1 MKKIYDYKLLQTYVD
16 NDFETTISLAKRI
29 GCAPSTL
36 GKAQR
41 RGDIVFPTSQE
52 SRNRRLKKGITT
64 APKMSLR
71 TRDLISKSR
80 SKYLH
85 HIPFYSK
92 RCNYKGISLDSSF
105 ELIVAKELD
114 KHGISWTRPKFL
126 IWMDNRQKRR
136 YFPDFYLPDFDVYL
150 DPKNDYL
157 IKKDKRKLQLVRKYN
172 KVKVLVLSESN
183 LTWDKIQKVINIS

>member
-1 MKKIYDYKLLQTYVD
+1 MDKIYDYKLLQTYVD
-16 NDFETTISLAKRI
+16 NDFETTRSLAKRV

-36 GKAQR
+36 GKAQK

-52 SRNRRLKKGITT
+52 SRDRRLQRGITT
-64 APKMSLR
+64 APKMSLK

-92 RCNYKGISLDSSF
+92 RCIYKGISLDSSF

-114 KHGISWTRPKFL
+114 KYGISWVRPKSL
-126 IWMDNRQKRR
+126 IWIDIKQKRR
-136 YFPDFYLPDFDVYL
+136 YFPDFYLPVFDVYL
-150 DPKNDYL
+150 DPKNAYL
-157 IKKDKRKLQLVRKYN
+157 IKKDRRKIQLVRKYN
-172 KVKVLVLSESN
+172 KVKVLVLSEKN
-183 LTWDKIQKVINIS
+183 LTWDKIQKVIKLS